1 MLDATGS
8 KTVRLESHQHN
19 RQGDIAIEKR
29 KHVYNKSAVSQ
40 FATPDYSAREQRGWY
55 MYDFANSAF
64 STTVVT
70 LFMGPYLTAIA
81 KDAADPN
88 GYVHPLGISIYAPS
102 FYSFM
107 VALSVILQV
116 LFLPIVGAIA
126 DYGRKKK
133 QALAATT
140 CFGAIATMAMFFVS
154 GTDYLLGGALFV
166 IANLTFG
173 ASMVIYNSFL
183 PEIASPEQRD
193 EISSKGFALGYL
205 GGGLLLALNLVLLT
219 YAEKVGITQ
228 GMAVRISLCSAGV
241 WWAIFTIPTLIRV
254 HNRGALRSLPPGE
267 SAVATVLRQLAHTA
281 KEIPKYPETL
291 KFLIAYLLYND
302 AIQTVLTLASQFG
315 ADELKM
321 PVSQLTLAILMVQFV
336 AFPGSLA
343 FAWLAR
349 AISAKR
355 AVEVSL
361 LIWTG
366 TLVYIYAAVKTP
378 TQFFILAA
386 IVAVVMG
393 GSQALSRSLY
403 AQIIP
408 KGREAEYYS
417 VYEVSDKGTSWI
429 CPIFFGLAMQFTHS
443 YRVAVLSLIVFFIA
457 GLLVLLRVDMQRG
470 EKAVELAAA
479 TGT

>member
-1 MLDATGS
+1 
-8 KTVRLESHQHN
+8 
-19 RQGDIAIEKR
+19 
-29 KHVYNKSAVSQ
+29 
-40 FATPDYSAREQRGWY
+40 

-81 KDAADPN
+81 KDAADLQ
-88 GYVHPLGISIYAPS
+88 GYVHPLGISIYYAS
-102 FYSFM
+102 LYSYM

-116 LFLPIVGAIA
+116 LFLPIVGAVA

-133 QALAATT
+133 QALAATAYL
-140 CFGAIATMAMFFVS
+140 GAVSTLAMFFVE
-154 GTDYLLGGALFV
+154 GKDYLLGSGLFV
-166 IANLTFG
+166 LANLTFG
-173 ASMVIYNSFL
+173 ASCVIYNSFL
-183 PEIASPEQRD
+183 PEIAPPEKRD
-193 EISSKGFALGYL
+193 EVSSKGFAWGYL

-219 YAEKVGITQ
+219 YADKLGVSKGA
-228 GMAVRISLCSAGV
+228 AVRISLASAGA
-241 WWAIFTIPTLIRV
+241 WWAIFTIPVLIRV
-254 HNRGALRSLPPGE
+254 RNRGAQRSLPPGE
-267 SAVATVLRQLAHTA
+267 SAVRVVLRQLAHTA
-281 KEIPKYPETL
+281 AEVRQYPQTL
-291 KFLIAYLLYND
+291 TFLIAYLLYND

-343 FAWLAR
+343 FNWLAG
-349 AISAKR
+349 IITAKR

-361 LIWTG
+361 VIWTG

-408 KGREAEYYS
+408 RGREAEYYS

-457 GLLVLLRVDMQRG
+457 GLLVLLKVDMQRG
-470 EKAVELAAA
+470 EKAVLEAAPA
-479 TGT
+479 IQPT